1 MGGGGGLISLMKGQS
16 NDLTHS
22 SFYSSHCAKQS
33 AICSASLTLK
43 SQWEAGTDEGTDERR
58 VKEQARREVRMDK
71 GKRAVAVTFVPGR

>member
-1 MGGGGGLISLMKGQS
+1 MMKGQS
-16 NDLTHS
+16 NNLTHS

-58 VKEQARREVRMDK
+58 VKEQARRGVRMDK
-71 GKRAVAVTFVPGR
+71 GKRKQSR